1 MGLVPQPLKAKRVR
15 AANNKVSTLFFMFIS
30 IPFAALKAQ
39 NVMKRV
45 GFERYFIYPINVGIA
60 VNYKPRGGEWATPNT
75 E

>member
-1 MGLVPQPLKAKRVR
+1 
-15 AANNKVSTLFFMFIS
+15 MFIS

>member
-1 MGLVPQPLKAKRVR
+1 MII
-15 AANNKVSTLFFMFIS
+15 T
-30 IPFAALKAQ
+30 IPFATLKAQ

-45 GFERYFIYPINVGIA
+45 GFERYFIYPTSIGIA